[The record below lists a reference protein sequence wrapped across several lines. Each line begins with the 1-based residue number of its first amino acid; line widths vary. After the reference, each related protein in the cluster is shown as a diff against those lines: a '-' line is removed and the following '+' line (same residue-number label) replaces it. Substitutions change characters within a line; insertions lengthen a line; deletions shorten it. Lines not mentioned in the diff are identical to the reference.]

1 MFLFRFLFQVSVFS
15 SAQFVVASTPLRWK
29 IGAAAADCTTLAPV
43 FQARPA
49 PNYASIERQR
59 TSFSAIIFWKVAKK
73 KVHSSLGFLY
83 GAGSTIQFSD
93 FSDIPQFICKQL
105 MHSLTRYDGLLTRAR
120 FCKHQENSGKYSLAQ
135 LWQTSCMTTTSSLAF
150 SLSLSRSTPPLNPS

>member
-1 MFLFRFLFQVSVFS
+1 MPHVSFSVSVS
-15 SAQFVVASTPLRWK
+15 SFCFQLSSVRRSVDALCWK
-29 IGAAAADCTTLAPV
+29 IGAAAAACTTLAPV

-49 PNYASIERQR
+49 ANYAPIERQR
-59 TSFSAIIFWKVAKK
+59 TPFSAIIFWKAAK
-73 KVHSSLGFLY
+73 KVHSSLGFSY

-93 FSDIPQFICKQL
+93 FSVIPQFICKQL

-135 LWQTSCMTTTSSLAF
+135 LWQTSCMSTTSSLAF
-150 SLSLSRSTPPLNPS
+150 SLSLSVYSPSQP